1 MRKMK
6 KMLAVIMGVSM
17 VAGMTSAVHAE
28 SADGDKTVITY
39 WNGFT
44 GTDGEVMQKIID
56 TYNETNTLNV
66 EVQME
71 RVSWDTLYQ
80 QLATSLPT
88 GEGPDI
94 TAFATER
101 IGGYAESGAI
111 MPINDIYESGEV
123 DSSKIPEVFDQNLRY
138 DGDYYGVPVNIA
150 SLALYYNK
158 DLFDEAGIDYPN
170 DDWTWDDLEEAAIAL
185 SKEVDGEQQYGFG
198 MATNNT
204 IVDYQNKC
212 QKYELNEECV

>member
-94 TAFATER
+94 TAFATFSPN
-101 IGGYAESGAI
+101 IG
-111 MPINDIYESGEV
+111 
-123 DSSKIPEVFDQNLRY
+123 
-138 DGDYYGVPVNIA
+138 
-150 SLALYYNK
+150 
-158 DLFDEAGIDYPN
+158 
-170 DDWTWDDLEEAAIAL
+170 
-185 SKEVDGEQQYGFG
+185 
-198 MATNNT
+198 
-204 IVDYQNKC
+204 
-212 QKYELNEECV
+212 